1 MLTQNLG
8 YPRIGSQR
16 ELKKNC
22 ENYWAGK
29 TGYTNVLETGKSIRR
44 ANWMVQQDAGIGLLP
59 SNDFS

>member
-16 ELKKNC
+16 ELKKVC

-29 TGYTNVLETGKSIRR
+29 TGLKNVQIVGKTIRHE
-44 ANWMVQQDAGIGLLP
+44 NWLLQKGGRYRP
-59 SNDFS
+59 DSL